1 MLEYVDG
8 WIAGTSPAMTR
19 KASGMSISAKRA
31 SGDTANSYQTSL
43 AALKA
48 RLQEV
53 SDLNRANSVLN
64 WDQATYMPPG
74 GGAARG
80 RQQALLS
87 RLSHERFTDKAT
99 GHLLDQLAPAF
110 ADLDPESDDACLIRV
125 TRRNYDRAVKIPTDL
140 VAEWSAHGADCYQR
154 WTVARPA
161 NDFAAVRDGLAI
173 SLDHARTWAAFFAP
187 DEGPD
192 VHWAD
197 PFVDFGDEGFTVA
210 RVRKLF
216 TELRAELVPLLKQVA
231 AHGIADDACLRLD
244 YPEDEQLAFALDA
257 AKAIGY
263 DLDRGRMDKTAHPFM
278 TRFSSGD
285 IRITTRVNTRDL
297 GDAFFSTLHE
307 AGHALYEQ
315 GIAPELDGT
324 PLGHGASF
332 GLHESQ
338 SRLWE
343 NIVGR
348 SRAYWEHMYPRLQR
362 TFPDQLASVGLD
374 TFHRAI
380 NKVQPSLIR
389 TDADELTY
397 NLHVMI
403 RFDLELALLEGTLSV
418 DDLPRAW
425 AERYEADLGVVPPDH
440 RDGVLQD
447 VHWFSGGI
455 GGAFQGYTIGNILSA
470 QIYAAA
476 QAALPDL
483 EAHIARGDTAALLDW
498 LRTNL
503 YRHGAKL
510 PPATLVQKATGHDMT
525 IAPYVTYLQGKY
537 ATLHR

>member
-1 MLEYVDG
+1 MVTVKSFD
-8 WIAGTSPAMTR
+8 A
-19 KASGMSISAKRA
+19 
-31 SGDTANSYQTSL
+31 SL

-64 WDQATYMPPG
+64 WDQATYMPRG

-87 RLSHERFTDKAT
+87 RLAHERFTAAET
-99 GHLLDQLAPAF
+99 GQLLDALAPAL
-110 ADLDPESDDACLIRV
+110 ADLDPDGDDACLIRV
-125 TRRNYDRAVKIPTDL
+125 TRRNYDRAIKIPTDL
-140 VAEWSAHGADCYQR
+140 VAEWSAHGAECYQR
-154 WTVARPA
+154 WTAARPA
-161 NDFAAVRDGLAI
+161 NDFAAVRDGLVK
-173 SLDHARTWAAFFAP
+173 SLDHARTWAAFFPP
-187 DEGPD
+187 DEGAD

-197 PFVDFGDEGFTVA
+197 PFVDFGDEGLTVA
-210 RVRKLF
+210 SIRKLF
-216 TELRAELVPLLKQVA
+216 GELRAELVPLLKEVVA
-231 AHGIADDACLRLD
+231 RGIADDSCLRLE
-244 YPEDEQLAFALDA
+244 YPEPAQLAFALDA

-263 DLDRGRMDKTAHPFM
+263 DLGRGRMDKTAHPFM

-348 SRAYWEHMYPRLQR
+348 SRAYWEHMYPKLQQ
-362 TFPDQLASVGLD
+362 TFPEQLGSVGLD

-380 NKVQPSLIR
+380 NKVQPSLVR
-389 TDADELTY
+389 TDADEVTY

-418 DDLPRAW
+418 DDLPQAW
-425 AERYEADLGVVPPDH
+425 TERYHADLGVAPTDH

-476 QAALPDL
+476 QTALPGL
-483 EAHIARGDTAALLDW
+483 EAGIARGDTQPLLDW
-498 LRTNL
+498 LRASL
-503 YRHGAKL
+503 YRHGAKH
-510 PPATLVQKATGHDMT
+510 PPAVLIERATGETMS
-525 IAPYVTYLQGKY
+525 ISPYVAYLRGKY
-537 ATLHR
+537 LEAV